1 MQPISPT
8 DSQPRIHTTAE
19 LKSCRLGRHVVIGE
33 RVVLREVTV
42 GDYSY
47 FERHG
52 EAIYA
57 RIGKFCSIAANV
69 RINALEHPMERV
81 TTHKITYRPNEYF
94 RFLGVDQEFRE
105 RRRSKPVVV
114 GNDVWIGHG
123 AVVMPGVTIGDGAVV
138 GANAVVTHD
147 VAPYEI
153 VAGVP
158 ARRLRARFP
167 ADVAARLAALSWWD
181 WPAERLAEAIPDMQ
195 ALAIGDFLEKWERA
209 TADDSCDREM
219 LREPLPPRGGGVGGR
234 GP

>member
-1 MQPISPT
+1 MQAFPPT
-8 DSQPRIHTTAE
+8 DSEPRIHPTAE

-52 EAIYA
+52 EAIYT

-69 RINALEHPMERV
+69 RINALEHPMERA

-94 RFLGVDQEFRE
+94 RFLGIDQTFRE
-105 RRRSKPVVV
+105 RRRGKPVVI

-138 GANAVVTHD
+138 GANAVVTRD
-147 VAPYEI
+147 VEPYQI

-158 ARRLRARFP
+158 ARRLRARFSL
-167 ADVAARLAALSWWD
+167 AVAARLGALAWWD
-181 WPAERLAEAIPDMQ
+181 WPAEKLAEAIPDMQ
-195 ALAIGDFLEKWERA
+195 ALAIEDFLGKWE
-209 TADDSCDREM
+209 
-219 LREPLPPRGGGVGGR
+219 
-234 GP
+234 

>member
-1 MQPISPT
+1 MQPVPPA
-8 DSQPRIHTTAE
+8 DSEPRIHTTAE

-52 EAIYA
+52 EAIYTS
-57 RIGKFCSIAANV
+57 IGKFCSIAANV

-94 RFLGVDQEFRE
+94 RYLGLDQGFRE
-105 RRRSKPVVV
+105 HRRGKPVVI

-123 AVVMPGVTIGDGAVV
+123 AVVMPGVVIGDGAVV
-138 GANAVVTHD
+138 GANAVVTRD
-147 VAPYEI
+147 VAPYSV

-158 ARRLRARFP
+158 ARRLKDRFP
-167 ADVAARLAALSWWD
+167 AKIAARLAALAWWD
-181 WPAERLAEAIPDMQ
+181 WPADRLAEAIPDMQ
-195 ALAIGDFLEKWERA
+195 SLSVEDFLNKWE
-209 TADDSCDREM
+209 
-219 LREPLPPRGGGVGGR
+219 
-234 GP
+234 